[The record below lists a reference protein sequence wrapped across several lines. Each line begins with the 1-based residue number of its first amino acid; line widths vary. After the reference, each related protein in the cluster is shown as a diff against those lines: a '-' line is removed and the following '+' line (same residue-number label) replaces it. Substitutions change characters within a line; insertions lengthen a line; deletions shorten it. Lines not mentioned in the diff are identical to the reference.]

1 MQPYIDEHLTIIN
14 EERNGHSDDWVM
26 KPHKQRLTTWLKDQN
41 IPPGETI
48 DSITISRLAEGPSR
62 QVTSWKTYDINGYTY
77 YTNAKNSKY
86 VNQNSGVRI
95 EALDGVGR
103 KIQFFGIIKDI

>member
-1 MQPYIDEHLTIIN
+1 
-14 EERNGHSDDWVM
+14 M
-26 KPHKQRLTTWLKDQN
+26 KQHRQQLTTWLKEQN
-41 IPPGETI
+41 ISPRETT

-62 QVTSWKTYDINGYTY
+62 QVTSSKACDINGYMY
-77 YTNAKNSKY
+77 YTHAKESQC

-103 KIQFFGIIKDI
+103 KIQYFGIIDEIWKLHYGRDITVALFRCR